1 MNPHSSSL
9 FHFTKEENTFKSI
22 LENGLRYSFAYESFP
37 ESIVNNLFCHGLFPI
52 LDERETNK
60 EMGYAIPMI
69 SFCDIPLTRVECHSK
84 RYGKFALGISKDYLC
99 EVYSDFINPVLYAD
113 STSVISAFKHLTRSQ
128 GIAIKSLSL
137 LSQYNAEFNVN
148 ELLSQHIERNV
159 TMEAIIEQFPPD
171 LKELYDFAVEADMS
185 VKTLISLLKPTYGI
199 NVDGEYQCFYDEHEW
214 RAIYPDLH
222 DSAFEWQIIHNH
234 AEYKSYKEHLND
246 ALNVEK
252 NAFIDIPGNSY
263 NFISHIIVPEEKDI
277 PYITSIIA
285 NNDKLLGNSNIDP
298 SQRHLL
304 ISKVTSFERILN
316 DY

>member
-9 FHFTKEENTFKSI
+9 FHFTKEEKTFKSI

-52 LDERETNK
+52 SDDSETYK
-60 EMGYAIPMI
+60 EMGYALPMI

-84 RYGKFALGISKDYLC
+84 RYGKFAIGISKDYLC
-99 EVYSDFINPVLYAD
+99 EVYSEFINPVIYAD

-137 LSQYNAEFNVN
+137 LSQYNAEFNAIDILKQQTYGN
-148 ELLSQHIERNV
+148 E
-159 TMEAIIEQFPPD
+159 TMAAIIEQLPPA

-199 NVDGEYQCFYDEHEW
+199 NVDGENQCFYDEHEW

-222 DSAFEWQIIHNH
+222 DSAFEWQVIHNH
-234 AEYKSYKEHLND
+234 AEYKSYKERLND
-246 ALNVEK
+246 ALNYEE
-252 NAFIDIPGNSY
+252 NAFIDIPENSY
-263 NFISHIIVPEEKDI
+263 NFITHLIVPEEKDI
-277 PYITSIIA
+277 PYITNIIA
-285 NNDKLLGNSNIDP
+285 NNDKLMGNFNID
-298 SQRHLL
+298 SSHRQHL

>member
-52 LDERETNK
+52 LDDQETNM

-69 SFCDIPLTRVECHSK
+69 SFCDIPLTRVECHSQ
-84 RYGKFALGISKDYLC
+84 RYGKFAIGISKDYLC
-99 EVYSDFINPVLYAD
+99 EVYSEFINPVLYAD

-128 GIAIKSLSL
+128 GIAIKCLSL
-137 LSQYNAEFNVN
+137 LSQYNVNFNAN
-148 ELLSQHIERNV
+148 DILRQPSDRKV
-159 TMEAIIEQFPPD
+159 TMAAIIEQFPPD
-171 LKELYDFAVEADMS
+171 LKELYDFAVEADLS

-199 NVDGEYQCFYDEHEW
+199 NVDGEDQCFYDEHEW
-214 RAIYPDLH
+214 RAIYPDLR

-234 AEYKSYKEHLND
+234 AEYKSCKEHLND
-246 ALNVEK
+246 ALNYEE
-252 NAFIDIPGNSY
+252 NAFIDIPGNSF
-263 NFISHIIVPEEKDI
+263 NFITHIIAPEEKNI
-277 PYITSIIA
+277 PNITNIIA
-285 NNDKLLGNSNIDP
+285 NNDRLLGNSNIAS
-298 SQRHLL
+298 SQRQHL